1 MENKKYLL
9 AIDQSTSGTKALLFD
24 ESGHIAHRY
33 DKAHRQITND
43 RGWVEHNP
51 EEIYANLI
59 ECVKQVVQEAQ
70 VNKGNIMGIGLSNQR
85 ETAVVWDKFSG
96 RPLYNAIV
104 WQCNRGEAICKE
116 IADQGQAENIQA
128 RTGLPLSPYFSAA
141 KISWVLRYLQENEES
156 LEGLCAG
163 TMDSYL
169 IYRLTKGKAFK
180 TDYSNASR
188 TQLFNILELKWDEE
202 IAKIFKIDPAIL
214 PEVCNSNASYG
225 ETDFEGFLDA
235 PIPIHAVLGDSHGAL
250 FGQGCLEKGMVKAT
264 YGTGSSIMM
273 NIGEKPI
280 FSKKGIVTSLAWKI
294 DDKPEYVL
302 EGNVNY
308 TGAVLKWLTDDLK
321 LISSPKES
329 EACAFAANEADKT
342 YLVPAFTGLGAP
354 YWNSEATAQISG
366 MTRITGKNEVVKAAL
381 ESIAYQIADIIYL
394 MREEAQIDIQELR
407 VDGGPTRNKYLMQF
421 QSNILGLKIQV
432 PKWEELSAIGVA
444 YMVGIAL
451 GFYEEKDI
459 FNNMERTQFTSQFTT
474 LYREEK
480 YLGWQQAV
488 ESVLINTKIS

>member
-24 ESGHIAHRY
+24 EGGNIAHRY
-33 DKAHRQITND
+33 DKPHKQITNN

-51 EEIYANLI
+51 EEIYDNLI
-59 ECVKQVVQEAQ
+59 ECVKQVVHEAE
-70 VNKGNIMGIGLSNQR
+70 VNKESIVGIGLSNQR

-96 RPLYNAIV
+96 RSRYNAIV

-116 IADQGQAENIQA
+116 IADQGQAESIQS

-141 KISWVLRYLQENEES
+141 KISWVLRYLETNEES
-156 LEGLCAG
+156 IEELCAG

-169 IYRLTKGKAFK
+169 IYRLTKGKVFK

-188 TQLFNILELKWDEE
+188 TQLFNILDLKWDEE
-202 IAKIFKIDPAIL
+202 IASLFKINPAIL

-225 ETDFEGFLDA
+225 ETDLEGYLDR

-294 DDKPEYVL
+294 GDKPEYVL
-302 EGNVNY
+302 EGNINY
-308 TGAVLKWLTDDLK
+308 TGAVLKWVTEDLK

-329 EACAFAANEADKT
+329 ETCAFAANEADKT

-394 MREEAQIDIQELR
+394 MKEEAQIDIQELR
-407 VDGGPTRNKYLMQF
+407 VDGGPTRNQYLMQF
-421 QSNILGLKIQV
+421 QSNILDLKIQV

-444 YMVGIAL
+444 YMAGTEL
-451 GFYEEKDI
+451 GLYDKNAI
-459 FNNMERTQFTSQFTT
+459 FNNIERTQFTSYFNTAE
-474 LYREEK
+474 RKEK

-488 ESVLINTKIS
+488 QSVLIRAKNN